1 MILSRGRLAREGEER
16 VIKVVS
22 AECSRSST
30 PDEEASLVHFAA
42 TSLLNASLVKCLFF
56 QVQARPQKEV
66 SLLDL
71 DDCKFQLKHLLEN
84 QAPLLTLVALTRC
97 VFYSTKLGFKII
109 EDLEPEHQLYEI
121 LISSLISVHY
131 CI

>member
-1 MILSRGRLAREGEER
+1 M
-16 VIKVVS
+16 
-22 AECSRSST
+22 
-30 PDEEASLVHFAA
+30 
-42 TSLLNASLVKCLFF
+42 FF

-84 QAPLLTLVALTRC
+84 QAPRLTLVALTRC
-97 VFYSTKLGFKII
+97 VFYSAKLGFQIV
-109 EDLEPEHQLYEI
+109 EHLEPEHQLYEI
-121 LISSLISVHY
+121 LISSISVHC